1 MKSNFYSM
9 VYLLCSCIAIAWWL
23 WLLFFLTSLPS
34 LNSLPPTTF
43 PLSLPPTP
51 SLRPPLHLPSLLCSS
66 PSLPTANA
74 QILSSTLGGRAQ
86 FEVKTGQLMGATL
99 YSTGDNFVVS
109 FSVLFTLVLY
119 CNAITFCDWDSFV
132 ILPFF
137 GQFKVGKLWTINTS
151 RASTAVSMAMAL
163 YWPMSLPTQVR

>member
-74 QILSSTLGGRAQ
+74 QILSSTLAGRGQ
-86 FEVKTGQLMGATL
+86 FEIKTGQLMGATL
-99 YSTGDNFVVS
+99 YSTGEHFVVS
-109 FSVLFTLVLY
+109 FLCFVDFYVVLQCYNVLLFFLWKAIFLPQSFTKIHWMTV
-119 CNAITFCDWDSFV
+119 FSWV
-132 ILPFF
+132 
-137 GQFKVGKLWTINTS
+137 
-151 RASTAVSMAMAL
+151 MAL
-163 YWPMSLPTQVR
+163 LTSEKYYSLHQGLK